1 MRIQDPWYR
10 RVISER
16 SALVGILLVMAL
28 GAFLRLWGLQFGLP
42 HPFARPDEEV
52 VVDLALGV
60 LKDPNPHFFDWPTLF
75 AYMTAAVYAALF
87 AIERSI
93 GGAITDATVAKA
105 LFEPALHLVPRV
117 LSAAAGIATIAAL
130 FGAAKELFST
140 RVALLASA
148 FLAVTFLHV
157 RDSHFGVTDVPA
169 TFLAVC
175 AFWEIARCATKGVT
189 LRRAAVAGVL
199 CGLATST
206 KYNTALMLLPAIV
219 AIVWQPERPARPR
232 RVIRAL
238 VVLLLGA
245 AIAFVAGT
253 PYAVLDS
260 STFLAAVTGVGRHLQ
275 AGHVVMA
282 RGWMYHAIFTLRYGL
297 GIPLLAGAGLGGLW
311 LIARQPRAAALV
323 LAFPVPYYIVLGSGL
338 TVFVRYMVP
347 IVPFACLAAA
357 VFVDRFAD
365 ALVNWL
371 KQSHAAV
378 RHTATAAL
386 AAVIAIPTATSS
398 VLFDRLMTKSDTRV
412 LGAEWVVSKF
422 PKGATIYQ
430 NGYGYVQLR
439 PTPLVLYPEYGY
451 NDRTNRFEREGRPT
465 TSPDVIVLHDSP
477 LGVYTLVPAPIA
489 ALVEADYVLVAT
501 FTAITP
507 SGAQQAVYDLDDAFF
522 APFGGIENALR
533 PGSNIRV
540 FERREAR

>member
-1 MRIQDPWYR
+1 
-10 RVISER
+10 
-16 SALVGILLVMAL
+16 
-28 GAFLRLWGLQFGLP
+28 
-42 HPFARPDEEV
+42 
-52 VVDLALGV
+52 
-60 LKDPNPHFFDWPTLF
+60 
-75 AYMTAAVYAALF
+75 
-87 AIERSI
+87 
-93 GGAITDATVAKA
+93 

-117 LSAAAGIATIAAL
+117 LSAAAGTATIAAL

-169 TFLAVC
+169 TFLTVC
-175 AFWEIARCATKGVT
+175 AFWASVRCATKGVT

-206 KYNTALMLLPAIV
+206 KYNTALVLLPAIV
-219 AIVWQPERPARPR
+219 AIVWQPERNRRPAL
-232 RVIRAL
+232 VVRAL
-238 VVLLLGA
+238 AVLLLGA

-253 PYAVLDS
+253 PFAVLDS
-260 STFLAAVTGVGRHLQ
+260 STFLAAVTGVGRHLG

-297 GIPLLAGAGLGGLW
+297 GIPLLAGAGLGGVW
-311 LIARQPRAAALV
+311 LIARRPRAAALA

-357 VFVDRFAD
+357 VFVDQFAD
-365 ALVNWL
+365 ALDDWFNHG
-371 KQSHAAV
+371 HAAV
-378 RHTATAAL
+378 PHVATAAL
-386 AAVIAIPTATSS
+386 AAVIVMPTARSS

-412 LGAEWVVSKF
+412 LAADWVASHF
-422 PKGATIYQ
+422 PTGATIYQ

-439 PTPLVLYPEYGY
+439 PAPRGLYPQYGF
-451 NDRTNRFEREGRPT
+451 NDRANRFERDSRPAT
-465 TSPDVIVLHDSP
+465 APDVIVLHESP

-489 ALVEADYVLVAT
+489 ALVEADYVQVAT
-501 FTAITP
+501 FTAMTP

-522 APFGGIENALR
+522 APFGGIENARR
-533 PGSNIRV
+533 PGSNISV
-540 FERREAR
+540 FERRKAR

>member
-1 MRIQDPWYR
+1 MRIRRSWYR
-10 RVISER
+10 KVIAER
-16 SALVGILLVMAL
+16 SALLGILLVIAL

-52 VVDLALGV
+52 IVDLALGV

-75 AYMTAAVYAALF
+75 PYATAAVYAALF
-87 AIERSI
+87 AIERAI
-93 GGAITDATVAKA
+93 GGAITDATVGKA
-105 LFEPALHLVPRV
+105 LFEPTLHLVPRM

-130 FGAAKELFST
+130 FGAAQELFSK

-148 FLAVTFLHV
+148 FLAVAFLHV

-169 TFLAVC
+169 TFLTVC
-175 AFWEIARCATKGVT
+175 AFWASVRCAAKGVT
-189 LRRAAVAGVL
+189 LRRVAVAGVL

-206 KYNTALMLLPAIV
+206 KYNTALVLLPAIV
-219 AIVWQPERPARPR
+219 AIVWPRENLRPALA
-232 RVIRAL
+232 VRAL
-238 VVLLLGA
+238 AVLLLCA

-260 STFLAAVTGVGRHLQ
+260 PTFLAAVTGIGRHLG

-282 RGWMYHAIFTLRYGL
+282 RGWTYHAIFTLRYGL

-311 LIARQPRAAALV
+311 LIARQPRAAALT

-357 VFVDRFAD
+357 VFVDRCAD
-365 ALVNWL
+365 ALHEWFSKN
-371 KQSHAAV
+371 HAAV
-378 RHTATAAL
+378 LHVATAAL

-412 LGAEWVVSKF
+412 LAAEWVASQF
-422 PKGATIYQ
+422 PAGTTMYQ

-439 PTPLVLYPEYGY
+439 PTPLGRYPQYGF
-451 NDRTNRFEREGRPT
+451 NDRTNRFERDGRPIA
-465 TSPDVIVLHDSP
+465 SPDVIVLHESP
-477 LGVYTLVPAPIA
+477 LGVYTMVPAPIA
-489 ALVEADYVLVAT
+489 ALVGTDYVLVAT
-501 FTAITP
+501 FTAMTP
-507 SGAQQAVYDLDDAFF
+507 SDAQQAVYDLDDAFF
-522 APFGGIENALR
+522 APFGRIENARR
-533 PGSNIRV
+533 PGANIRI
-540 FERREAR
+540 FQRRAAQ